1 MRSNACGSFS
11 PALSPKKRSRPA
23 AWSASQSGEEQSAEQ
38 LAEHV
43 DGQQEGGLRGHPA
56 RAVERD
62 AAAGH
67 DHVDVRVVGQRRA
80 PGVEHGRDADAGA
93 EVARVGGDRQHGL
106 RRRPEQ
112 QVVDRG
118 LVGEGD
124 VGDLGRHREHDV
136 EVADGQQVRLARRQP
151 LARGRAL
158 ALGAVPVAA
167 GVVGDAGV
175 AAALAGLDV
184 ASERRG
190 ATGLD
195 GRHHLELAEADV
207 AGLGGAPGRTVP
219 AEDVGDLQRGTRHRI
234 RPRCR
239 RPPSAA

>member
-1 MRSNACGSFS
+1 MS
-11 PALSPKKRSRPA
+11 
-23 AWSASQSGEEQSAEQ
+23 
-38 LAEHV
+38 
-43 DGQQEGGLRGHPA
+43 
-56 RAVERD
+56 
-62 AAAGH
+62 
-67 DHVDVRVVGQRRA
+67 QRRA

-93 EVARVGGDRQHGL
+93 EVARVGRDRQHGL
-106 RRRPEQ
+106 RRGPEQ
-112 QVVDRG
+112 EVVDRG

-124 VGDLGRHREHDV
+124 VGHRGRHREHDV
-136 EVADGQQVRLARRQP
+136 EIADGQQVRLARRQP

-184 ASERRG
+184 AAESRG
-190 ATGLD
+190 AAGLD

-207 AGLGGAPGRTVP
+207 AGIGGAPSRTVL
-219 AEDVGDLQRGTRHRI
+219 AEDVRDLQRGTRHRI

-239 RPPSAA
+239 RPPSTA